1 MSAPAMAHGWLQNT
15 WHNLFGANAASRHSH
30 HGTHH
35 VQHHKPKTPAPPP
48 PVFVVPTGTIAANAL
63 SMPDQPFALHE
74 WDGSLITLR
83 EHALGAPTNWVAVL
97 MDNTSLHFACRD
109 GLVQML
115 PTIGDNTSL
124 PAGTSPCGLPGG
136 QSSLVLA
143 WDRSRVGDPA
153 PDWSDFWDVARHP
166 GKRSL
171 RLDPRSTLEIA
182 LLADGVAPADVY
194 SVLSTEAGVDRAFR
208 KLDQLRPYIV
218 WWRTPEDATR
228 IMSSGAALMIG
239 TPIDELAALPKPVN
253 FAVQWRQSL
262 RQNLSWAIPH
272 NVPNPSAEHVAI
284 VLRDQAPRHEDTQ
297 DGPLPD
303 GSILTINDNFW
314 ATHLESLQKRFQDW
328 FSPPP

>member
-1 MSAPAMAHGWLQNT
+1 MGRLADHAARTRARRAHELGGRADGQHISTFRLPRR
-15 WHNLFGANAASRHSH
+15 ACADASH
-30 HGTHH
+30 HRR
-35 VQHHKPKTPAPPP
+35 QY
-48 PVFVVPTGTIAANAL
+48 L
-63 SMPDQPFALHE
+63 
-74 WDGSLITLR
+74 
-83 EHALGAPTNWVAVL
+83 
-97 MDNTSLHFACRD
+97 
-109 GLVQML
+109 
-115 PTIGDNTSL
+115 L

-328 FSPPP
+328 FSPPHDCG